1 MKEQKNEANTV
12 ETITIS
18 RSEYDAQKEQIAD
31 LTQKVDWLM
40 EQLRLLRKKQFGA
53 SSEQTKEQLDG
64 QLSLFVQRDGGLC
77 CPGGVRK
84 GHSGW
89 LPTPGRSPAA

>member
-1 MKEQKNEANTV
+1 MG
-12 ETITIS
+12 TITIS
-18 RSEYDAQKEQIAD
+18 RAEYDAKEAQIAE
-31 LTQKVDWLM
+31 LKSQNEWLM
-40 EQLRLLRKKQFGA
+40 EQLRLLRKKQFGT

>member
-1 MKEQKNEANTV
+1 M